1 MKKAWLDH
9 VRDTRDKNNRGK
21 KTCSYREAM
30 RLASTTW
37 QAKNANI
44 ERIRAREAR
53 RPNNEQSRS
62 KGTKESS
69 LKGVK
74 LP

>member
-37 QAKNANI
+37 QDKKAKLV
-44 ERIRAREAR
+44 RVQSREAR
-53 RPNNEQSRS
+53 RTKNASSRAA
-62 KGTKESS
+62 GTKEQTS
-69 LKGVK
+69 KVGK